1 MHQAFTEKNVP
12 EAGTPFPKLSALLRE
27 VLVVSTRMLSLKEVK
42 QMTGLSTSTIYA
54 LMERGLFPRPRRV
67 GRRAVRWVEQEVLDY
82 LARCPKAGPRRR
94 K

>member
-1 MHQAFTEKNVP
+1 M
-12 EAGTPFPKLSALLRE
+12 
-27 VLVVSTRMLSLKEVK
+27 STRMLSLKEVK
-42 QMTGLSTSTIYA
+42 QMTGLSTSTIYAIYA